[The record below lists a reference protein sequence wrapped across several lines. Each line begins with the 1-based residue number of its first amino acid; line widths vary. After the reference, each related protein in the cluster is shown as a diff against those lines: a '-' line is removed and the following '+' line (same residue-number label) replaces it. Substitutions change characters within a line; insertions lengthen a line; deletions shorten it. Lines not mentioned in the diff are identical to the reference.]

1 MAQETRQRLLRRLQ
15 WQKAINNPVT
25 EPRNR
30 LANLSALR
38 RWQSNRLAAGFA
50 DFLTDPILRPAAEF
64 FLSDLYG
71 DRDFSA
77 RDRDAAKIL
86 PIMSRLLPESLLCAA
101 TDAIELAVVSHA
113 FDLRMAEALQQRPD
127 PLADIRIEEYVQAY
141 RNVGLPHLRRH
152 QITLI
157 LRVGHALDAAVHK
170 HGVAKLLRAS
180 KLPAQLAGVSEL
192 QQFLQ
197 RGFTA
202 FAALGGAEWFLG
214 EIASRESVAM
224 KRLFAGDPQPFAQL
238 NSSSR

>member
-1 MAQETRQRLLRRLQ
+1 MA
-15 WQKAINNPVT
+15 

-38 RWQSNRLAAGFA
+38 RWQANRLAAGFA
-50 DFLTDPILRPAAEF
+50 DFLADPLLRPAAEF

-86 PIMSRLLPESLLCAA
+86 PVMSRLLPESLLCAA
-101 TDAIELAVVSHA
+101 TDAIELAVLSHA
-113 FDLRMAEALQQRPD
+113 FDLRMAEALLQRPD
-127 PLADIRIEEYVQAY
+127 PSADIRVEDYAQAY
-141 RNVGLPHLRRH
+141 RTIGLPRLRQH
-152 QITLI
+152 QIALI
-157 LRVGHALDAAVHK
+157 TRVGHALDAAVHK

-202 FAALGGAEWFLG
+202 FAALGGAERFLG
-214 EIASRESVAM
+214 EIARRETHAM
-224 KRLFAGDPQPFAQL
+224 ERLFSSDPQPFAQL